1 MLKGCTRAQSLSHVQ
16 LFVTPLTVAHQAL
29 LSMEFFRKEYWSR
42 LPFLPLGNVPNPGT
56 KPHFYGRTEGNSM
69 ENDDIV
75 KVIEGDGDVGEFHNA
90 LVVDA
95 EPHELVVKIVD

>member
-1 MLKGCTRAQSLSHVQ
+1 
-16 LFVTPLTVAHQAL
+16 
-29 LSMEFFRKEYWSR
+29 
-42 LPFLPLGNVPNPGT
+42 
-56 KPHFYGRTEGNSM
+56 M

-75 KVIEGDGDVGEFHNA
+75 KVIEGDGDVGEFHDA